1 MIQYNIH
8 IHIYIYILYIIYIYR
23 YCIGGLSKLT
33 SRQLGGKKQHTM
45 IIYKS
50 CSTRA
55 IILISVDLVVAGS
68 IAPFHRRGSLPSPE
82 ASIMP
87 AELSMR
93 HRHWGYWGPSYGR
106 IMASSLWPDSSWI

>member
-8 IHIYIYILYIIYIYR
+8 IHIYIHIIHIYISLLYWR
-23 YCIGGLSKLT
+23 TFQADLT
-33 SRQLGGKKQHTM
+33 SAGRKKQHTM